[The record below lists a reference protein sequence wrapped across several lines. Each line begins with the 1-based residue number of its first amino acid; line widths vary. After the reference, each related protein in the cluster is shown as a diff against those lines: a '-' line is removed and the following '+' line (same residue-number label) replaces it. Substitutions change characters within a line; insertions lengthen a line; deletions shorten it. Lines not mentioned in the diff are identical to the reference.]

1 AKMFRDTPLGDADES
16 FPEVVQVLDPRHP
29 LYGRTFQ
36 VLGRS
41 SFCRAGSPSFYEV
54 AYRDG
59 VTLNVPVA
67 ATEPLASPVDLP
79 KLSMESLRD
88 LLDVVDTEHH
98 EHGTR
103 RSLDDAAGDAEAPD
117 RRRHRRGSGGG
128 LS

>member
-1 AKMFRDTPLGDADES
+1 VFPDTPFGDADES
-16 FPEVVQVLDPRHP
+16 FPEEVQVLDPRHP
-29 LYGRTFQ
+29 LYGRSFQ

-41 SFCRAGSPSFYEV
+41 SFRVGGSSPCYEV

-67 ATEPLASPVDLP
+67 AIEPLALP
-79 KLSMESLRD
+79 IEPTKLSIESLLD
-88 LLDVVDTEHH
+88 LLDVVEIEHH

-117 RRRHRRGSGGG
+117 HRRHRRGSGGG

>member
-1 AKMFRDTPLGDADES
+1 MFLDTPVGDADES
-16 FPEVVQVLDPRHP
+16 FPENVQVLDPRHP
-29 LYGRTFQ
+29 LYGRSFQ

-41 SFCRAGSPSFYEV
+41 SFRRGSSSPFYEV

-67 ATEPLASPVDLP
+67 ATEPLALP
-79 KLSMESLRD
+79 RAPTKLSVEALFD
-88 LLDVVDTEHH
+88 LLNVVDIEHH

-103 RSLDDAAGDAEAPD
+103 RSLDDTAGDAKAPD
-117 RRRHRRGSGGG
+117 HRRYRRGSGGG